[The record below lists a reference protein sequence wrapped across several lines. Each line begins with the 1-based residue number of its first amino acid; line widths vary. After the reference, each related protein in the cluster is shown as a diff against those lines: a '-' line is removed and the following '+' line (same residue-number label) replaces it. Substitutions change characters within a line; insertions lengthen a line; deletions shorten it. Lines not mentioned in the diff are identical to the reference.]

1 MSSQDTRDKK
11 KSKGKKK
18 APDGAVVDTVEEYSG
33 SESSDES
40 RGDDDDE
47 GTGPEGPGDD
57 NGGGGGDEEEAKSDY
72 SDVDEDL
79 AYTFVGLDKK
89 LWAKECP
96 NPKGVQF
103 VKEALKQALQVNE
116 VEEGASRIVM
126 DFMESTD
133 GDGEGGGGASRLSG
147 ILGPTE
153 RNGMNNA
160 FGTASRP
167 SMERI
172 PSTSAS
178 AAAGGTPRGQE
189 RQPQQKMTE
198 EEGTEEGRK
207 AAEEFM
213 MMKKRLEE
221 KVMERIDADNE
232 KNPVYKML
240 LKDEKVID
248 HRILVTVELIK
259 YLRWLKKKLV
269 N

>member
-18 APDGAVVDTVEEYSG
+18 APDAAVVDAEEYSG

-57 NGGGGGDEEEAKSDY
+57 NGGGGDEEEAKSDY

-126 DFMESTD
+126 DFMDSTD

-147 ILGPTE
+147 ILGPTQ
-153 RNGMNNA
+153 RNDNNA

-178 AAAGGTPRGQE
+178 AAAAGTLRGQE

-198 EEGTEEGRK
+198 EEGAEEGRA

-248 HRILVTVELIK
+248 NRILVTVELIK
-259 YLRWLKKKLV
+259 YLRWFKKKLV